1 MYILFD
7 RNTLEVIATIGA
19 KEDVVKEPYELINLG
34 DKEPTFE
41 QKDGKLIF
49 NGLLIKGRIKEQTF
63 GHRKRKE

>member
-19 KEDVVKEPYELINLG
+19 KEDVVKDPYELLDLG

-41 QKDGKLIF
+41 DKDGKIVF
-49 NGLLIKGRIKEQTF
+49 SGLMIKGE
-63 GHRKRKE
+63 